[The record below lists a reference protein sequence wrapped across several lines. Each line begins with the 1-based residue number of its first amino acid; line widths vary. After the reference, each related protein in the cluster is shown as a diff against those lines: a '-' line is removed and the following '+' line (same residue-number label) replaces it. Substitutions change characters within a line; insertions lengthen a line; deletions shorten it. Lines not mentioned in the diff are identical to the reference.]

1 MAKKTTEEIEQKSAF
16 TKQQILSSKKYKR
29 RRDIL
34 GVLLN
39 ENEEYT
45 FDNVDSLLKKFMKGK
60 VN

>member
-16 TKQQILSSKKYKR
+16 TKQQILSSKKYKS

>member
-1 MAKKTTEEIEQKSAF
+1 MAKKIIEAIEHKSAY
-16 TKQQILSSKKYKR
+16 TKQQILSSKKYNN

-45 FDNVDSLLKKFMKGK
+45 FSDVDSLLDKFMKGK

>member
-16 TKQQILSSKKYKR
+16 TKQQILCSKKYKS

-39 ENEEYT
+39 DNEEYT